1 MLRKKYLDKLLT
13 GEKKSTIRLGM
24 YVPKYHEV
32 IIHSGG
38 KPICIAKITRVTYKK
53 IKDLTDEDAVR
64 DGFGNLK
71 ALLNELKKIY
81 GSIRPEEIV
90 TIIELKVR
98 KDLRNLT
105 PNNIYLG
112 LKPSDIARLA
122 LRYLRNEL
130 NHEELVIIN
139 KLAGGS
145 SIRKVAKEL
154 TGSTLNRAFV
164 RKTLRKALKKLISQG
179 LIEVRNHTK
188 EA

>member
-13 GEKKSTIRLGM
+13 GEKTSTIRLGM
-24 YVPKYHEV
+24 YVPKYDEV

-38 KPICIAKITRVTYKK
+38 KPICIAKITKVTYKK
-53 IKDLTDEDAVR
+53 IKDLTDEDAVK

-71 ALLNELKKIY
+71 TLLNELKKIY
-81 GSIRPEEIV
+81 GGIRPEEMV

-105 PNNIYLG
+105 PNSIYLG

-139 KLAGGS
+139 KLAAGS

-154 TGSTLNRAFV
+154 TGSTLNRAFI
-164 RKTLRKALKKLISQG
+164 RRTLRKALKKLISQG
-179 LIEVRNHTK
+179 LIEARNHTK